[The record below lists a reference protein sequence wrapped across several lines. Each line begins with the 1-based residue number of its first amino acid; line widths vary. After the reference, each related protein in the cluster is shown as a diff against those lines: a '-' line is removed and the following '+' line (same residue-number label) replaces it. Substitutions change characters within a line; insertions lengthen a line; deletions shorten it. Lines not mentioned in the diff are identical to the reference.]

1 MQTGNHFISPAFSTR
16 GVNPPMGIQTADG
29 NSGGNNGM
37 LYFIVGA
44 LVVAVAVGG
53 FLLFGG
59 QLSGPNQAK
68 SVDVKIELPK
78 AEKK

>member
-1 MQTGNHFISPAFSTR
+1 MGMQ
-16 GVNPPMGIQTADG
+16 MADG

-59 QLSGPNQAK
+59 QLSAPQQAK

-78 AEKK
+78 VEKK

>member
-1 MQTGNHFISPAFSTR
+1 M
-16 GVNPPMGIQTADG
+16 ADG

-59 QLSGPNQAK
+59 QLSAPQQAK
-68 SVDVKIELPK
+68 SVDVKIEMPK
-78 AEKK
+78 VDKK

>member
-1 MQTGNHFISPAFSTR
+1 
-16 GVNPPMGIQTADG
+16 
-29 NSGGNNGM
+29 M

-44 LVVAVAVGG
+44 LAVAAAVGG

-68 SVDVKIELPK
+68 AVDVKIEMTK
-78 AEKK
+78 VEKK

>member
-1 MQTGNHFISPAFSTR
+1 MGMQ
-16 GVNPPMGIQTADG
+16 MADG

-44 LVVAVAVGG
+44 LCVAVAVGG
-53 FLLFGG
+53 FFMFGG

-68 SVDVKIELPK
+68 SVDVKVELPK
-78 AEKK
+78 VEKK